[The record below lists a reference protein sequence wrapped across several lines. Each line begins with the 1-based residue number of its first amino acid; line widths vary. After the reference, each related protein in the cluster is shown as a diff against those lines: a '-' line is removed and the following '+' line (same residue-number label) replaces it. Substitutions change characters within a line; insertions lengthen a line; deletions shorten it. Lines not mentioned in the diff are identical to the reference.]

1 MLKIKS
7 TKIFILLYFIISTLN
22 VSAARNIIVY
32 ANINGM
38 TCQFCAYGLQKSL
51 RNVPQIKNAR
61 VSLARKQAKLE
72 LKSGQKLSASLKK
85 LIKKA
90 IARAGYTPSRIR

>member
-1 MLKIKS
+1 M
-7 TKIFILLYFIISTLN
+7 N
-22 VSAARNIIVY
+22 HP
-32 ANINGM
+32 
-38 TCQFCAYGLQKSL
+38 QKSL

-90 IARAGYTPSRIR
+90 IARAGYTPRASGQKQFNESVIC